1 MANIYEVED
10 RLSFVLVDVSHLLL
24 YSFKRSLYMLQGGIF
39 KLDDVIAKSVVQLVA
54 DDVSFFMNIMEV
66 FPTPVILSLIM

>member
-10 RLSFVLVDVSHLLL
+10 RLSFVLVDVSNLLF

-39 KLDDVIAKSVVQLVA
+39 KLDNVIAKSVVQLVA
-54 DDVSFFMNIMEV
+54 DNVSFFVYIMEV
-66 FPTPVILSLIM
+66 FPTPVILSFIV